1 MPKKSRRLVG
11 LLEKSRKGV
20 LARQCKR
27 DGSHY
32 LNLLNLSLLNRAQ
45 MKSPHLRSEREVHHY
60 PPPAVLQFFHNY
72 DIEEFSSQSSSTS
85 HSSQSAV
92 PSELFTRLRPLDLPG
107 ARPEAADSEFLIV
120 RRQELVQLLRQDG
133 AVCKDCMMEYKLVVN
148 NTGIDNE
155 MELECLCPVPTSLS
169 PTTVDVPQEF
179 RRHRKY
185 FLEGNITLVYHSILS
200 NQGYAEFDKLAGM
213 LQRPSIPSIA
223 FHNIAKYIYRHHTD
237 YFNKCNITA
246 HQIVKE
252 HYKKH

>member
-11 LLEKSRKGV
+11 LLERSRKGV
-20 LARQCKR
+20 LVRQCKR
-27 DGSHY
+27 DGSPRLPKPLY
-32 LNLLNLSLLNRAQ
+32 QPSQ
-45 MKSPHLRSEREVHHY
+45 PQ
-60 PPPAVLQFFHNY
+60 PPQP
-72 DIEEFSSQSSSTS
+72 SS
-85 HSSQSAV
+85 
-92 PSELFTRLRPLDLPG
+92 FTRLRPLDLPG

-120 RRQELVQLLRQDG
+120 RRQELVQLLRQAG

>member
-11 LLEKSRKGV
+11 LLEKSRKGF
-20 LARQCKR
+20 LARQRKR
-27 DGSHY
+27 DGSPR
-32 LNLLNLSLLNRAQ
+32 LPKLLSQPPQPPQPSSNEEST
-45 MKSPHLRSEREVHHY
+45 PEEREGS
-60 PPPAVLQFFHNY
+60 PPLPTT
-72 DIEEFSSQSSSTS
+72 SSSTVLL
-85 HSSQSAV
+85 Q
-92 PSELFTRLRPLDLPG
+92 LFTRLRPLDLPG

-120 RRQELVQLLRQDG
+120 RRQELVQLLRQAG

-148 NTGIDNE
+148 NTAIDNE

-213 LQRPSIPSIA
+213 LQRLSIPSIS